1 MFSLQWPFVQISGPY
16 TILQHVGK
24 VAYKLDLPSDV
35 KIHPVVH
42 VSQLKKH
49 IGPQVQVSSDLSSI
63 PVDHSAELLLVA
75 VIDTK
80 LVTRSSLVVQQ
91 LLVQWSG
98 LPASLATWEENH
110 DCRRRFPEAPAWG
123 QAGFHGGGNVTG
135 SMGRHSG

>member
-80 LVTRSSLVVQQ
+80 LVTRRSLVV
-91 LLVQWSG
+91 
-98 LPASLATWEENH
+98 
-110 DCRRRFPEAPAWG
+110 
-123 QAGFHGGGNVTG
+123 
-135 SMGRHSG
+135 

>member
-1 MFSLQWPFVQISGPY
+1 
-16 TILQHVGK
+16 VGK

-49 IGPQVQVSSDLSSI
+49 IGPQVQVSSYLSSI
-63 PVDHSAELLLVA
+63 PVDHSAELLPVA
-75 VIDTK
+75 VINTK
-80 LVTRSSLVVQQ
+80 LVTRSSSVVQQ

-110 DCRRRFPEAPAWG
+110 DCRHRFPEAPAWG
-123 QAGFHGGGNVTG
+123 QPGFHGGGNVTG